1 MVVLA
6 YVLAVIVFLVAALVA
21 WFAGSIF
28 PAQGTP
34 LLVIRIVIF
43 LAGVLTA
50 AAIVL
55 LHLRSRK
62 AQDQIAGADVGGSG
76 SNGDLDALLQNAA
89 AKLAAS
95 QRKGTKSLNELPLL
109 YIFGD
114 ANSAKT
120 TSILRSGLDP
130 ELLAGQV
137 YQGGDVAPTALGNI
151 WYGRQTAIIEIGE
164 GLRKDPGALQKLV
177 RRTSPKA
184 YSSAFGDGAPP
195 RAAVVCVSME
205 TFLGADGASRGT
217 KLAQTLGTQ
226 LRELART
233 LGTALPVYVLF
244 TKLDRV
250 PNFAEFVRNLSTE
263 EAKQAM
269 GLTLGRPDMAAG
281 VYAEQAS
288 QQIGQALDQL
298 AFSLGE
304 FRLDLLGRET
314 DLTIGAQA
322 YEFPRELR
330 KQRNNL
336 TQFLVELS
344 RQSQLSANPYLRGF
358 YFTGV
363 RAQIVEQ
370 AVSAAA
376 PFLQVEESRAGA
388 TQMFSLREIR
398 SAAPVREP
406 AMVSQKVPQWSFL
419 ARIFPEIILG
429 DRSALLASKES
440 APARVFRRAL
450 FGTIT
455 GLLAIYLLLL
465 LISYGKNAALQD
477 EVLSAIGAIPVS
489 GPLSLAS
496 TGNTLAMTSQLQAL
510 DTLRVHLEQLESYE
524 HDGAPLMYRWG
535 LYHGSDLEAS
545 VRKIY
550 FDRFRQLLLNP
561 TQARFT
567 STLAALP
574 DTALPD
580 ADYTAAYKP
589 LKAYLITTTNPDKST
604 ADFLTPVFL
613 QYWLNGGH
621 ADPDQQ
627 RLARSQIDFY
637 ARELPR
643 KNPYT
648 IAGDM
653 AAVTRARTYL
663 SKFGGVQRIY
673 QGMLASADKAGSTI
687 DFNKQFQKSA
697 ETVTETHQVRGAFT
711 RGGFAYMR
719 DALLHPE
726 RYFNGETWVLGES
739 AAPALDH
746 SSVAQQLSDGY
757 VSDYL
762 TEWRAFLKGA
772 SVVGYRDLPDAAN
785 KLNTLTGPTSP
796 LLELFY
802 TISHNTAG
810 GNPAIDPK
818 IAIVFQPAQAL
829 VPPDS
834 DNQYI
839 GPGNKTYIDA
849 LVALQSAI
857 GQVASSP
864 AGMTDPSAAAP
875 IISAATAAHTA
886 TKQNTES
893 FHIDTQ
899 GHAEALVFN
908 LMEAPIKSVELQ
920 VRGIGPEMV
929 NAAGKSFCAAFN
941 QVTAKYPFSAN
952 VANPATPTEV
962 EAVFAPETGSLW
974 QFYDKSLKLIL
985 ATNGSRYSQIP
996 GASAQVTAQFNQFF
1010 NRAAAVS
1017 AGLFP
1022 AGAKSPTLSFTL
1034 HSIASPGIR
1043 DTSFTVDSER
1053 LSGMGATQQ
1062 FTWNAVAAQQAA
1074 VTYNTKDMALQYQG
1088 TWALFQLVNKGH
1100 ENSTNPYG
1108 LVYPLEFSGVPQ
1120 KLPDGTPLAV
1130 HFEIYGPGASMLT
1143 PGALSGLHCVGPV
1156 AH

>member
-1 MVVLA
+1 MLA
-6 YVLAVIVFLVAALVA
+6 YVLALILFLIAAVVA
-21 WFAGSIF
+21 WLAGAIF
-28 PAQGTP
+28 PAQGYT
-34 LLVIRIVIF
+34 LLVIRIVML
-43 LAGVLTA
+43 LAGVLAA

-55 LHLRSRK
+55 LHLRARK
-62 AQDQIAGADVGGSG
+62 NQEGSDIAGSGG
-76 SNGDLDALLQNAA
+76 NGDLDALLQNAT

-95 QRKGTKSLNELPLL
+95 QHKGAKSLNGLPLL

-120 TSILRSGLDP
+120 TSVLRSGLEP

-137 YQGGDVAPTALGNI
+137 YQGGEVVPTALGNI
-151 WYGRQTAIIEIGE
+151 WYARQTAIIEIGE
-164 GLRKDPGALQKLV
+164 GLRTDPGALQKLV
-177 RRTSPKA
+177 RRTRPKA
-184 YSSAFGDGAPP
+184 YRTAFGRGAPP
-195 RAAVVCVSME
+195 RAVVVCASME
-205 TFLGADGASRGT
+205 SFLGVDGASRGP
-217 KLAQTLGTQ
+217 KLAQTLGAQ

-269 GLTLGRPDMAAG
+269 GLTLGRPDLAAG

-288 QQIGQALDQL
+288 QQIGLALDQL

-304 FRLDLLGRET
+304 FRLDLLARET
-314 DLTIGAQA
+314 DLKFAAQA

-330 KQRNNL
+330 KQRSSL

-370 AVSAAA
+370 AVTAAA
-376 PFLQVEESRAGA
+376 PVFQVGDSKAGA
-388 TQMFSLREIR
+388 TQMFSLQEIR
-398 SAAPVREP
+398 SAAPGREP
-406 AMVSQKVPQWSFL
+406 AMVSHKVPQWSFL
-419 ARIFPEIILG
+419 PRVFPEIILG
-429 DRSALLASKES
+429 DKSALLASKES
-440 APARVFRRAL
+440 APARLFRRTL
-450 FGTIT
+450 FSTIA
-455 GLLAIYLLLL
+455 GLLAVYLLLL
-465 LISYGKNAALQD
+465 LISYVKNSALLQG
-477 EVLSAIGAIPVS
+477 VLSASAAIPVS
-489 GPLSLAS
+489 GPLLPASTANSLA
-496 TGNTLAMTSQLQAL
+496 TTSQLQAL
-510 DTLRVHLEQLESYE
+510 DTLRAHLEQLESYNR
-524 HDGAPLMYRWG
+524 DGAPLMYRWG
-535 LYHGSDLEAS
+535 LYHGRELEGS
-545 VRKIY
+545 VRRIY

-561 TQARFT
+561 TQARFA

-574 DTALPD
+574 DAPLPD
-580 ADYTAAYKP
+580 ADYSAAYKP

-613 QYWLNGGH
+613 QYWLNGRS
-621 ADPDQQ
+621 ADPEQQ

-637 ARELPR
+637 ARELPQR
-643 KNPYT
+643 NPYT
-648 IAGDM
+648 IPADM
-653 AAVTRARTYL
+653 AVVTRARSYL
-663 SKFGGVQRIY
+663 SKFGGLQRIY

-687 DFNKQFQKSA
+687 DFNKQFPNSA
-697 ETVTETHQVRGAFT
+697 EIVTETHQVRGAFT
-711 RGGFAYMR
+711 RGGFAYVR
-719 DALLHPE
+719 NALLHPE
-726 RYFNGETWVLGES
+726 RYFNGETWVLGDS
-739 AAPALDH
+739 AAPALNH
-746 SSVAQQLSDGY
+746 SSVAQQLSDLY

-772 SVVGYRDLPDAAN
+772 SVVAYRDLPDAAN

-818 IAIVFQPAQAL
+818 IATVFQPAQAL
-829 VPPDS
+829 VAPDS

-839 GPGNKTYIDA
+839 GPGNKPYIDA

-857 GQVASSP
+857 GQVASNP
-864 AGMTDPSAAAP
+864 AGMNDPSAGAP
-875 IISAATAAHTA
+875 IIAAATLAHTA
-886 TKQNTES
+886 TKQDTEN

-952 VANPATPTEV
+952 PANPATAAEIG
-962 EAVFAPETGSLW
+962 AVFAPETGSLW
-974 QFYDKSLKLIL
+974 QFYDKSLKSML
-985 ATNGSRYSQIP
+985 AANGSRYIAIP
-996 GASAQVTAQFNQFF
+996 GGPAQVTPQFNQFF

-1017 AGLFP
+1017 AGFFP

-1043 DTSFTVDSER
+1043 DTTFTVDSEH

-1062 FTWNAVAAQQAA
+1062 FTWNALAAEQAA

-1100 ENSTNPYG
+1100 ENSTSPYA

-1130 HFEIYGPGASMLT
+1130 HFEIYGPGATMLT
-1143 PGALSGLHCVGPV
+1143 PGALSGLRCVGPV
-1156 AH
+1156 AR